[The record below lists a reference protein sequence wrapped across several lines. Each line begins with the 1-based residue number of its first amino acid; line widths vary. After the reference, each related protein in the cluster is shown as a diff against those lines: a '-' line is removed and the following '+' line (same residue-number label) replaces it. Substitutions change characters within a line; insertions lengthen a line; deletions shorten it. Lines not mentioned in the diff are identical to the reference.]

1 MIYANI
7 RTILRISPYDS
18 DVPVRR
24 NVDTLAAK
32 EMEDVIIKQ
41 FIDAVESFSN
51 FPWLAAS
58 RTSIL
63 VETMDNLAV
72 NLQA

>member
-1 MIYANI
+1 
-7 RTILRISPYDS
+7 
-18 DVPVRR
+18 
-24 NVDTLAAK
+24 
-32 EMEDVIIKQ
+32 MEDVIIKH

-58 RTSIL
+58 RTSVLAGI
-63 VETMDNLAV
+63 TDNLAV